1 MLAPHE
7 LKNKAFSRSFKGY
20 ATQEV
25 DEYVEFLIEKY
36 TELYKE
42 NAELERKLR
51 IVTTS
56 YDELKEEEAAIRGA
70 LVTARKMSDNIVKD
84 ASDRADVIVEAV
96 RDRCDTVIKEFR
108 SQLQAEKDEMWE
120 IRTRIIN
127 FKKSVYELYGKHI
140 EELQNLSVNEIEDIV
155 LPDEDAVVAKIYG
168 SVREAVEEEALNV
181 AAKPAP
187 EPELQQETAQAKTQI
202 IDEDRMADGIMPV
215 LNEQTD
221 NGDAK

>member
-7 LKNKAFSRSFKGY
+7 LKSKAFSRSFKGY
-20 ATQEV
+20 AAQEV

-96 RDRCDTVIKEFR
+96 RERCDNVIKEFR

-140 EELQNLSVNEIEDIV
+140 EELQSLSVNEIEDIV
-155 LPDEDAVVAKIYG
+155 LPDEEAIVAKIYG
-168 SVREAVEEEALNV
+168 SVREAVEEDALNE

-187 EPELQQETAQAKTQI
+187 EPELPQESEQAKAQI
-202 IDEDRMADGIMPV
+202 IDEDRTADDIKAIY
-215 LNEQTD
+215 EQTD
-221 NGDAK
+221 NGEQD